1 MITKEVEKTYT
12 FLTQVL
18 ILNKKLLS
26 ASLLAHVCPRSACQK
41 YICSPPWHQLS
52 INLSLLT
59 GANLNAGETV

>member
-1 MITKEVEKTYT
+1 MVTKGAEKTYT

-26 ASLLAHVCPRSACQK
+26 ASLLAHVCSRSACQK
-41 YICSPPWHQLS
+41 YICPPPWHQFS
-52 INLSLLT
+52 INISLLT